1 MDVERLELGGDVAEF
16 FGENG
21 GEAHLVVISTGG

>member
-1 MDVERLELGGDVAEF
+1 MDTERLEPDEDATKF
-16 FGENG
+16 FEENG